1 MTFVL
6 TTYLLLTKCFTTE
19 IPGLTSYWYE
29 INGLSLV
36 FNIFVLN
43 LIPYLFMLIIDC
55 KCCCRKSARSN
66 KGVFKAE
73 DNYLRRV
80 TTIFIVF
87 CFGFGM
93 PLLILLCFIPFVL
106 TLIIDELLVIYW
118 LKPTVISRKMVE
130 GFMDY
135 TMALAFTLFILTRV
149 TIESI
154 YS

>member
-1 MTFVL
+1 
-6 TTYLLLTKCFTTE
+6 
-19 IPGLTSYWYE
+19 
-29 INGLSLV
+29 
-36 FNIFVLN
+36 
-43 LIPYLFMLIIDC
+43 MLIIDC

-106 TLIIDELLVIYW
+106 TLITDELLVIYW
-118 LKPTVISRKMVE
+118 LKPTVISRKMVKS
-130 GFMDY
+130 FMDY
-135 TMALAFTLFILTRV
+135 TMLEAFTLFILIGYS
-149 TIESI
+149 IESI